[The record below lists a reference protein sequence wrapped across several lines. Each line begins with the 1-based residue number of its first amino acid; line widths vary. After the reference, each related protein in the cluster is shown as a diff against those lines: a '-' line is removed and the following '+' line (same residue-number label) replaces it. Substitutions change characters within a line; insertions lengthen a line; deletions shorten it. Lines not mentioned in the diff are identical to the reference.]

1 MSVKQEAEQSPDPQ
15 LLEQAV
21 DQQGTSLA
29 ELSRRSPVLVVFLRH
44 AGCTFCRQALA
55 DLQSRREKIAAH
67 GTGIVLVHM
76 DTEANAAKLFA
87 SYGLDDVPRIADPE
101 QKLYAAFDLARGS
114 AWQVMGPANWWR
126 GLWATLGNGF
136 GVPVGD
142 VFQMPGAF
150 LVHNGKVLR
159 AFRHE
164 ASADRPDYVELA
176 SWVVL
181 QFAQTAKRAI

>member
-1 MSVKQEAEQSPDPQ
+1 MNLKQEAERSPDET

-21 DQQGTSLA
+21 DQHGVSLA
-29 ELSRRSPVLVVFLRH
+29 ELSRRSPEHVEILRH

-55 DLQSRREKIAAH
+55 DLQARREKIEAQ
-67 GTGIVLVHM
+67 GTKVVLVHM
-76 DTEANAAKLFA
+76 DTDANAAKLFA
-87 SYGLDDVPRIADPE
+87 TYGLDDVPRIADPE

-150 LVHNGKVLR
+150 LVQGGKVLR

-164 ASADRPDYVELA
+164 ASADR
-176 SWVVL
+176 
-181 QFAQTAKRAI
+181 